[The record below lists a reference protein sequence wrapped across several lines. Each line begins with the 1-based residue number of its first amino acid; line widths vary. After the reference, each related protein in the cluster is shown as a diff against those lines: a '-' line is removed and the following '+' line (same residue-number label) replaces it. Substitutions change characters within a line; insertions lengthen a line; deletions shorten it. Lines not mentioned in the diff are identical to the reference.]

1 MRKPASKTT
10 AAFMPSPRPRPRT
23 SPEDAQLLA
32 AATGDLGFTRA
43 SNAPEAAG
51 KPRPKPSKA
60 QEPKTP
66 LAPLDGA
73 VAEDAPAQDV
83 LAQDVPAQD
92 TSPEEISTK
101 ESPAKEIPVKQAG
114 PAPRASSLKFEVP
127 DQVWFALRQ
136 EALNRRVTVR
146 YLVLEA
152 LAAKGYAVDLSAV
165 PKDGRRLR

>member
-51 KPRPKPSKA
+51 KPRPKPSKS

-73 VAEDAPAQDV
+73 VAEDAPAQD
-83 LAQDVPAQD
+83 A
-92 TSPEEISTK
+92 SPEEIPAK
-101 ESPAKEIPVKQAG
+101 ESSAKEIPVKQAG

-152 LAAKGYAVDLSAV
+152 LAAKSYAVDLSAV
-165 PKDGRRLR
+165 PEDGRRLR

>member
-73 VAEDAPAQDV
+73 VAEDASAQDV
-83 LAQDVPAQD
+83 LAQDA
-92 TSPEEISTK
+92 SPEEISAK
-101 ESPAKEIPVKQAG
+101 ESPTKEIPVKQAG

-165 PKDGRRLR
+165 PEDGRRLR

>member
-10 AAFMPSPRPRPRT
+10 AAFIPSPRPRPRT

-73 VAEDAPAQDV
+73 VAEDASAQDV
-83 LAQDVPAQD
+83 LAQDA
-92 TSPEEISTK
+92 SPEEISAK
-101 ESPAKEIPVKQAG
+101 ESPTKEIPVKQAG

-165 PKDGRRLR
+165 PEDGRRLR

>member
-73 VAEDAPAQDV
+73 VAEDAPAQDAP
-83 LAQDVPAQD
+83 LQD
-92 TSPEEISTK
+92 TSPEEIPAK
-101 ESPAKEIPVKQAG
+101 ESPAKETPAKQAG

-165 PKDGRRLR
+165 PEDGRRLR

>member
-51 KPRPKPSKA
+51 KPRPKPSKS

-73 VAEDAPAQDV
+73 VAEDAPAQD
-83 LAQDVPAQD
+83 A
-92 TSPEEISTK
+92 SPEEIPAK
-101 ESPAKEIPVKQAG
+101 ESSAKEIPVKQAG

-165 PKDGRRLR
+165 PEDGRRLR